1 MNSTP
6 SLTLPYRAGARRT
19 STARQWQRSSGPAF
33 VSCLLVGLSGFEA
46 LEFRVCEFFLGL
58 LGFEALGFRVCEF
71 LLGGRG
77 GGGAGLWVLEGFL
90 RC

>member
-1 MNSTP
+1 MS
-6 SLTLPYRAGARRT
+6 
-19 STARQWQRSSGPAF
+19 
-33 VSCLLVGLSGFEA
+33 
-46 LEFRVCEFFLGL
+46 FFGGL

-77 GGGAGLWVLEGFL
+77 VGGAGLWVLEGFL